1 MAIWAE
7 VLGLEQIGVTDS
19 FFELG
24 GHSLSVMQVRAQLQ
38 QRHGC
43 HLPINAF
50 FDHVTVQKLA
60 RQLPSDVFA
69 AAADHRERLNDM
81 ARWLD
86 EFEV

>member
-1 MAIWAE
+1 ME
-7 VLGLEQIGVTDS
+7 RVGVTDS

-60 RQLPSDVFA
+60 LQLPGDLFA
-69 AAADHRERLNDM
+69 AAVEHRERLDDM

-86 EFEV
+86 EIEV